1 MVSTGRTSWRKL
13 QFIWRMDITTVMQK
27 MREHRYESKYDF
39 KRDIELIFNN
49 CREFNEA
56 GTEIVHCANTLTIEF
71 NGMWQEYGLY

>member
-1 MVSTGRTSWRKL
+1 MVTEP
-13 QFIWRMDITTVMQK
+13 MDITTVMQK